1 MPVGR
6 VGVSPFVCKVRTASG
21 TTAVQIVSK
30 SGGVCWI
37 VEHLG
42 SAHDEPEP
50 EVLREAMGEKCLR
63 APGRNQAERGHA
75 S

>member
-1 MPVGR
+1 MR
-6 VGVSPFVCKVRTASG
+6 KFRTASG
-21 TTAVQIVSK
+21 TTAVHIVSK

-50 EVLREAMGEKCLR
+50 KVLREAMGEKCLR
-63 APGRNQAERGHA
+63 APGRNQAETGHA

>member
-1 MPVGR
+1 MR
-6 VGVSPFVCKVRTASG
+6 KIRTASG

-50 EVLREAMGEKCLR
+50 EVLREAMGEKCLT
-63 APGRNQAERGHA
+63 
-75 S
+75 

>member
-6 VGVSPFVCKVRTASG
+6 AGVSPFVRKVRTASG
-21 TTAVQIVSK
+21 TTAEQIVSK

-42 SAHDEPEP
+42 STHDEPEP
-50 EVLREAMGEKCLR
+50 EVLREAGEREVSKSAWTR
-63 APGRNQAERGHA
+63 SG
-75 S
+75 

>member
-1 MPVGR
+1 MR
-6 VGVSPFVCKVRTASG
+6 KVRTASG
-21 TTAVQIVSK
+21 ATAVQIVSK

>member
-1 MPVGR
+1 MR
-6 VGVSPFVCKVRTASG
+6 KFRTASG
-21 TTAVQIVSK
+21 PTAVQIVSK

-50 EVLREAMGEKCLR
+50 EVLREARGEKCLR
-63 APGRNQAERGHA
+63 APGRNQAETGHA

>member
-1 MPVGR
+1 MQVA
-6 VGVSPFVCKVRTASG
+6 VEDDGVRR
-21 TTAVQIVSK
+21 
-30 SGGVCWI
+30 I

-63 APGRNQAERGHA
+63 APGRDQAETGHA

>member
-1 MPVGR
+1 MR
-6 VGVSPFVCKVRTASG
+6 KVRTASG

-50 EVLREAMGEKCLR
+50 EVLREARGEKCLR
-63 APGRNQAERGHA
+63 VPGRNQAETGHA

>member
-6 VGVSPFVCKVRTASG
+6 AGVSPFAQGQNRVGDHGGADRVQVRWCVLDCGAPG
-21 TTAVQIVSK
+21 A
-30 SGGVCWI
+30 
-37 VEHLG
+37 
-42 SAHDEPEP
+42 AHDEPEP

>member
-1 MPVGR
+1 M
-6 VGVSPFVCKVRTASG
+6 SPLVRKVRTASG

>member
-1 MPVGR
+1 MR
-6 VGVSPFVCKVRTASG
+6 KIRTASG

-63 APGRNQAERGHA
+63 APGRNQAETGHA